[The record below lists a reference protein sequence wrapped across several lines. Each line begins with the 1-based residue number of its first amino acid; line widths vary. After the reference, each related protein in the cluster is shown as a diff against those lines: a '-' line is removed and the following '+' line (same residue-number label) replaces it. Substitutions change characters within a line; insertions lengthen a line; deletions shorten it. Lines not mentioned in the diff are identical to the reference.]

1 MTCLDSTH
9 LERQVSSTSRDNTF
23 FFMEIWG
30 PACTIRTTRWCAWEV
45 GLAAGTGSSSVV

>member
-23 FFMEIWG
+23 FSLEIWG
-30 PACTIRTTRWCAWEV
+30 PAGTIRTTRWCAGEV
-45 GLAAGTGSSSVV
+45 GFVAGGSSVV